1 MFMFVFGIATIDCA
15 LAGEKQKLKSH
26 GTTYTTKSE
35 LVEVGDDE
43 GHVIGVYENK
53 GIAFNEITGTRM
65 VDQGRGIIDIN
76 TKTGRGFIRGYG
88 ITTDKDG
95 DKMIRAYEGK
105 PVAKGKSKGDWN
117 YVKGTGKYE
126 GIKGGGTW
134 SSYGLTPKQSYW
146 EAEGEVEMPT
156 K

>member
-1 MFMFVFGIATIDCA
+1 MSWSKIFAVTAMFMFVFGIATIDCA
-15 LAGEKQKLKSH
+15 LAGEKQKMKSY

-76 TKTGRGFIRGYG
+76 TKT
-88 ITTDKDG
+88 DG
-95 DKMIRAYEGK
+95 DLS
-105 PVAKGKSKGDWN
+105 VAM
-117 YVKGTGKYE
+117 E
-126 GIKGGGTW
+126 
-134 SSYGLTPKQSYW
+134 
-146 EAEGEVEMPT
+146 
-156 K
+156 